1 MSTPALPVELAHR
14 IRIERKRLGQK
25 QELMARL
32 CATSREMWSRYER
45 GTHPMPGN
53 VFRAFI
59 DAGADDAFLRTGV
72 RSPAAIKP
80 APGQD
85 NPETG
90 PDIPTALAQLQHLL
104 NRHTGSKTLMQLSL
118 DEHELVQAYRA
129 APQAWREVFDD
140 LVQAQKRRHSA

>member
-14 IRIERKRLGQK
+14 IRIERKRLEKK
-25 QELMARL
+25 QELMAQL
-32 CATSREMWSRYER
+32 CASSREMWSRYER

-53 VFRAFI
+53 VLRAFI

-72 RSPAAIKP
+72 RSATATKP
-80 APGQD
+80 AQTSTEP
-85 NPETG
+85 G
-90 PDIPTALAQLQHLL
+90 PDIPTAIAQLQHLL
-104 NRHTGSKTLMQLSL
+104 NRHTGSKTLMQLSH
-118 DEHELVQAYRA
+118 DEHELVLAYRA